1 MKGATYNQL
10 AVFSTIVKEGSI
22 RGAARQLEI
31 AAPSVSQSLKSL
43 EAKIGMP
50 LFSRSTRRI
59 ELTQAGQLL
68 YERIGDHLSSL
79 ELAVD
84 SLQDLNKAPSGRV
97 RITLPK
103 FVYDFL
109 LKPYYA
115 QFCHLYPDIEL
126 EISISDKVVNIL
138 DEGFDVGIRFGHRI
152 QDGMVARPLTS
163 PMKEALFASKDYLA
177 KYGSPKTLSDVSE
190 HKFIQY
196 RFIGSNQIAPL
207 LLNDN
212 GQQHTVRGITAL
224 IVNDT
229 DAMIDAAIKG
239 LGIGRIVTPMIE
251 NQFTEG
257 QLSPL
262 LEQYWDEY
270 PGLYIYFMQNSQK
283 ARRVRVLIDFLLDST
298 THFRV

>member
-1 MKGATYNQL
+1 
-10 AVFSTIVKEGSI
+10 
-22 RGAARQLEI
+22 
-31 AAPSVSQSLKSL
+31 
-43 EAKIGMP
+43 MP
-50 LFSRSTRRI
+50 ADP
-59 ELTQAGQLL
+59 Q
-68 YERIGDHLSSL
+68 
-79 ELAVD
+79 
-84 SLQDLNKAPSGRV
+84 
-97 RITLPK
+97 
-103 FVYDFL
+103 
-109 LKPYYA
+109 
-115 QFCHLYPDIEL
+115 
-126 EISISDKVVNIL
+126 VVNIL

-163 PMKEALFASKDYLA
+163 PMKEALFASEDYLA
-177 KYGSPKTLSDVSE
+177 KYGLPKTLSDVSE

-212 GQQHTVRGITAL
+212 GQQHTVRGKTAL

-262 LEQYWDEY
+262 LERYWDEY

-298 THFRV
+298 THFRA